1 LSCCPQDK
9 AFIMHPNQPRSTA
22 KQVLLATAIA
32 LHVSAA
38 GACPNAFISTQNVN
52 NAVQIVDLTSM
63 TVVGSITGIGAEPGR
78 MVATA
83 DRSRIY
89 LSSYIAQSFGN
100 PARGM
105 VYLIDTASRRVVNT
119 ASVGNRQNRTIA
131 LSPDES
137 RVYTFKQTG
146 SAAVGDAAIGV
157 AVLNADTLAELALAP
172 LPTTECLQ
180 TAKEVIVHPDG
191 RIFVSGCSDFIRM
204 IDPITLNVSTLAPHP
219 AGTVGRMLG
228 FSPNG
233 AELYVPVGSADVGGN
248 AGLVAIDIA
257 TGTSANFYYDLQSSS
272 GSIFPN
278 GSQALRMLTVQRPDD
293 AANDPTVFFTYASA
307 AGNSPVVHARSS
319 DLSPAVGAPLRRIL
333 SRHNIGASSVM
344 GASANAS
351 QGIGTRLGGM
361 QKIYFSPPGIAP
373 IAAVGN
379 GLSLPGVSNLSD
391 IIVDDG
397 FFCSG
402 FE

>member
-1 LSCCPQDK
+1 MRTNASFPATRK
-9 AFIMHPNQPRSTA
+9 AM
-22 KQVLLATAIA
+22 LATAIA

-38 GACPNAFISTQNVN
+38 DACPNAFISTQNVS
-52 NAVQIVDLTSM
+52 NAVQIIDLTSM
-63 TVVGSITGIGAEPGR
+63 TSIGSITGIGVEPSR

-89 LSSYIAQSFGN
+89 LSSYVAQSVGN

-105 VYLIDTASRRVVNT
+105 VYRIDTASRRVVSST
-119 ASVGNRQNRTIA
+119 SVGLRANRTIA

-137 RVYTFKQTG
+137 KVYTFKQTNE
-146 SAAVGDAAIGV
+146 GDNPAIGV
-157 AVLNADTLAELALAP
+157 AVLDADTLAELAVAP
-172 LPTTECLQ
+172 LPTTECLP
-180 TAKEVIVHPDG
+180 TAKEVMVHPDG
-191 RIFVSGCSDFIRM
+191 RIFVSGCSDFIRI
-204 IDPITLNVSTLAPHP
+204 IDPITLSVSTLTPHP

-233 AELYVPVGSADVGGN
+233 DELYIPVGTADVGGN
-248 AGLVAIDIA
+248 AGLMAIDIA
-257 TGTSANFYYDLQSSS
+257 NATLANFYYDLQSSS

-319 DLSPAVGAPLRRIL
+319 ELSPATGAPLRRIL

-344 GASANAS
+344 GASVNAS

-373 IAAVGN
+373 IAAIGN

-397 FFCSG
+397 FFCNG